1 MKSSVEA
8 LCLAPSFS
16 CQHIFESCT
25 QTNNENHC
33 LSVCLSQSG
42 ILLRSN

>member
-8 LCLAPSFS
+8 LCLVPSFS

-25 QTNNENHC
+25 QTNNEIA
-33 LSVCLSQSG
+33 VCLSQSG